1 MAKAKIIGLGRSGIA
16 AARVLKRE
24 GWDVILSDRANNE
37 SLQAMGQPLEK
48 EGIQIDLGH
57 PLTLDRSDL
66 PKLIVVSPGVPWDL
80 PTLVQAREIGIDV
93 IGELELAWRYLK
105 NTPWVG
111 ITGTNGKTT
120 TTALIN
126 AIFKSA
132 GLNAPFC
139 GNIGYAA
146 CELVLQNQTF
156 DWIIAEISS
165 YQIESSS

>member
-1 MAKAKIIGLGRSGIA
+1 MAKANIIGLGRSGIA

-24 GWDVILSDRANNE
+24 GWDVVLSDRNHNE

-93 IGELELAWRYLK
+93 IG
-105 NTPWVG
+105 
-111 ITGTNGKTT
+111 
-120 TTALIN
+120 
-126 AIFKSA
+126 
-132 GLNAPFC
+132 
-139 GNIGYAA
+139 
-146 CELVLQNQTF
+146 
-156 DWIIAEISS
+156 
-165 YQIESSS
+165 